1 LRTDR
6 VVALEQY
13 PPGAIFIKFRQVV
26 IELLRSGSIIGGV
39 ACGYA
44 YEPKDPVPLQT
55 GLYDKTLSF
64 SNNQGPPVTDIC
76 AATPDRNVEIFKS
89 LWVRVFFSLVFFA
102 QNGSFILDT
111 MVFLFFGFFEV

>member
-1 LRTDR
+1 M
-6 VVALEQY
+6 
-13 PPGAIFIKFRQVV
+13 IKP
-26 IELLRSGSIIGGV
+26 E
-39 ACGYA
+39 
-44 YEPKDPVPLQT
+44 
-55 GLYDKTLSF
+55 F

-111 MVFLFFGFFEV
+111 MVFLFLDFSKSDAAVRHIQ